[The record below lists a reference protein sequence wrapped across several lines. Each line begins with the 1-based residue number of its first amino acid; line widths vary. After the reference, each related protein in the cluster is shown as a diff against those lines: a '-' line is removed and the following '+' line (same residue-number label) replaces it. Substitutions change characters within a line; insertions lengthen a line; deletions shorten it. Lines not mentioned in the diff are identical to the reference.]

1 MDTLLFNQ
9 EWYGARAAVR
19 AQSAERVVVDYGC
32 EGRGVVTSYAL
43 FAGVQLCFLDF
54 DTDELFPAQTFSPD
68 IIEITHCRS
77 GRYECE
83 FADHTV
89 AYLPAGCFG
98 VAATEQLPVSF
109 SFPLRSYTGV
119 SLVVDRQ
126 AVDEETRRLLQT
138 IPIDLEQLG
147 TALQI
152 DRRWYVRA
160 LTPELAQIFPALYA
174 GDGAAPMGYLRIK
187 ALEILYHI
195 AQLEPQRDE
204 AQRYFDKRQIQ
215 ATKAIRDELVR
226 HLDEKLPLAAL
237 AEKAGLGLSTFY
249 QVFSHIYGETPY
261 VYLKNYKMN
270 LAAQWLAENNRR
282 ISDIAL
288 ELGYSN
294 ASKFSSAF
302 RSVYGVLPKDYRKS
316 K

>member
-119 SLVVDRQ
+119 SLVVDRR

-174 GDGAAPMGYLRIK
+174 DDGAAPMGYLRIK

-204 AQRYFDKRQIQ
+204 AQRYFDKRQIHQ
-215 ATKAIRDELVR
+215 MDITRTPTFSK
-226 HLDEKLPLAAL
+226 AAL
-237 AEKAGLGLSTFY
+237 
-249 QVFSHIYGETPY
+249 P
-261 VYLKNYKMN
+261 
-270 LAAQWLAENNRR
+270 
-282 ISDIAL
+282 
-288 ELGYSN
+288 
-294 ASKFSSAF
+294 
-302 RSVYGVLPKDYRKS
+302 
-316 K
+316 

>member
-1 MDTLLFNQ
+1 M
-9 EWYGARAAVR
+9 
-19 AQSAERVVVDYGC
+19 
-32 EGRGVVTSYAL
+32 
-43 FAGVQLCFLDF
+43 
-54 DTDELFPAQTFSPD
+54 
-68 IIEITHCRS
+68 
-77 GRYECE
+77 
-83 FADHTV
+83 
-89 AYLPAGCFG
+89 
-98 VAATEQLPVSF
+98 
-109 SFPLRSYTGV
+109 
-119 SLVVDRQ
+119 
-126 AVDEETRRLLQT
+126 
-138 IPIDLEQLG
+138 
-147 TALQI
+147 
-152 DRRWYVRA
+152 
-160 LTPELAQIFPALYA
+160 
-174 GDGAAPMGYLRIK
+174 
-187 ALEILYHI
+187 
-195 AQLEPQRDE
+195 
-204 AQRYFDKRQIQ
+204 
-215 ATKAIRDELVR
+215 R